1 MKTRARLGVALLVS
15 ALAATACG
23 SRLQTAELQAA
34 NGVMTKHGNGAGGP
48 GAGGA
53 AGPAAG
59 PGAASD
65 GAAGATAAASPLAA
79 SSSNGATG
87 SGTAGGGLAGPA
99 ASGGAA
105 TSAAGGSAAGRS
117 SSQAAGAA
125 GPSAASARTAGGT
138 AGAAGGAASSANSGT
153 GGGTGSPGAGAVPGG
168 AAGGSKSEILLGSFG
183 AASGILGAVTGTVP
197 PAIRAWSSYINAKG
211 GLAGHPVRIILADDA
226 GDPARTQAIVHQMV
240 EQNHVVAFFA
250 HYSFTVTGL
259 EKYLESKGVPL
270 IGGTGGDIAEDHS
283 KVIYEPLM
291 GADEGGAWGFLLAI
305 AAQTDK
311 KKIAVL
317 YCREVAQCAKK
328 IADMKAKLPYN
339 GMNIVYETQVSLAQ
353 PDYTAEMI
361 QAQRAG
367 AEVVM
372 TMVDSATLG
381 RLAQSAHR
389 QGYTPLFSGP
399 WNLDIDPTIA
409 SVSKELDGQ
418 FLGPARTPMYQ
429 TSPKLADYREA
440 MARYQPKDALG
451 GLGAA
456 VFVFGKLLE
465 KIAPTFGPTVTGD
478 QLITALNALH
488 GEKLDGFLPGITFPN
503 SDDRTKV
510 NQCVIPYTLRGG
522 TFVAWKPT
530 EEFFCAPGWSPAS

>member
-1 MKTRARLGVALLVS
+1 MKTLGGFTCVPRGTRARLTVGFLAAALT
-15 ALAATACG
+15 ATACG
-23 SRLQTAELQAA
+23 SRLQTGELEAA
-34 NGVMTKHGNGAGGP
+34 NGVLTRHTTTAAAATAAAPAG
-48 GAGGA
+48 
-53 AGPAAG
+53 
-59 PGAASD
+59 ASD
-65 GAAGATAAASPLAA
+65 VAVGATAADSAA
-79 SSSNGATG
+79 STPQAAVGG
-87 SGTAGGGLAGPA
+87 S
-99 ASGGAA
+99 
-105 TSAAGGSAAGRS
+105 SAAGS
-117 SSQAAGAA
+117 S
-125 GPSAASARTAGGT
+125 TA
-138 AGAAGGAASSANSGT
+138 GAASSAVRSTGQTGSSGAAASGAPAKTAAGAKAGAGPAAAAGGT
-153 GGGTGSPGAGAVPGG
+153 GGPSGFPSATPLPGTPAAGA
-168 AAGGSKSEILLGSFG
+168 KSEILLGSFG

-197 PAIRAWSSYINAKG
+197 PAIRAWASYVNAKG
-211 GLAGHPVRIILADDA
+211 GLAGHPVRVILADDA
-226 GDPARTQAIVHQMV
+226 GDPARTQAIVRQMV
-240 EQNHVVAFFA
+240 EQSHVVAFFA
-250 HYSFTVTGL
+250 HYSFTLTGM

-270 IGGTGGDIAEDHS
+270 IGGTGGDTAEDHS

-291 GADEGGAWGFLLAI
+291 GADDGGAWGFLLAI

-317 YCREVAQCAKK
+317 YCREVAQCATK
-328 IADMKAKLPYN
+328 IADMKSKLPYN
-339 GMNIVYETQVSLAQ
+339 GMNIVYETQISLAQ

-361 QAQRAG
+361 QAQRSG

-389 QGYTPLFSGP
+389 QGYNPLFSGP

-440 MARYQPKDALG
+440 MARFQPKDALG

-465 KIAPTFGPTVTGD
+465 KIAPTFGNVVTSD
-478 QLITALNALH
+478 QIITGLNALH
-488 GEKLDGFLPGITFPN
+488 GEKLDGFFPGITFPN

-510 NQCVIPYTLRGG
+510 NQCVIPYTLKGG
-522 TFVAWKPT
+522 KFVAWKPT
-530 EEFFCAPGWSPAS
+530 EDFFCAPGWSPAS

>member
-1 MKTRARLGVALLVS
+1 MKTRARLAVALLVA

-23 SRLQTAELQAA
+23 SRLQTGELEAA
-34 NGVMTKHGNGAGGP
+34 NGVLTKHAGATGSAAAGEAAGTANAGP
-48 GAGGA
+48 ASGSDAAAGSTPAASPAGGGA
-53 AGPAAG
+53 AGTAT
-59 PGAASD
+59 GAAS
-65 GAAGATAAASPLAA
+65 
-79 SSSNGATG
+79 
-87 SGTAGGGLAGPA
+87 GT
-99 ASGGAA
+99 ASGGASAGGA
-105 TSAAGGSAAGRS
+105 TSAARS
-117 SSQAAGAA
+117 SGQAATAGAA
-125 GPSAASARTAGGT
+125 AGPRTAGGT
-138 AGAAGGAASSANSGT
+138 RTGGGSTAAAGSAGGATPSQAASPVPGAAAGGA
-153 GGGTGSPGAGAVPGG
+153 
-168 AAGGSKSEILLGSFG
+168 KSEILLGSFG

-211 GLAGHPVRIILADDA
+211 GLAGHPVRVILADDA
-226 GDPARTQAIVHQMV
+226 GDPARTQAIVRQMV
-240 EQNHVVAFFA
+240 EENHVVAFFA
-250 HYSFTVTGL
+250 HYSFTVTGV

-270 IGGTGGDIAEDHS
+270 IGGTGGDTAEDHS

-328 IADMKAKLPYN
+328 IADMKAKLPYD
-339 GMNIVYETQVSLAQ
+339 GMNIVYETQISLAQ

-389 QGYTPLFSGP
+389 QGYNPLFSGP

-440 MARYQPKDALG
+440 MARYQPKDPLG

-465 KIAPTFGPTVTGD
+465 KIAPTFGNVVTGD

-488 GEKLDGFLPGITFPN
+488 SEKLDGFLPGITFPN

-522 TFVAWKPT
+522 KFVAWKPT
-530 EEFFCAPGWSPAS
+530 DDFFCAPGWTPAS

>member
-1 MKTRARLGVALLVS
+1 MKTRARLTVALLAS
-15 ALAATACG
+15 LLAATACG
-23 SRLQTAELQAA
+23 SRLGTGDLEAA
-34 NGVMTKHGNGAGGP
+34 NGVLTKH
-48 GAGGA
+48 
-53 AGPAAG
+53 
-59 PGAASD
+59 S
-65 GAAGATAAASPLAA
+65 TAAP
-79 SSSNGATG
+79 
-87 SGTAGGGLAGPA
+87 GTAGAGEA
-99 ASGGAA
+99 GAA
-105 TSAAGGSAAGRS
+105 TSGELAGTAAGTAEAAGTEGTPSAAAGSTTAAGSGSAGAAGTSGVSGQPTGSVGATPSAAAASGAARSSGAGRSGGGSSTGAAGSGGSAA
-117 SSQAAGAA
+117 
-125 GPSAASARTAGGT
+125 
-138 AGAAGGAASSANSGT
+138 
-153 GGGTGSPGAGAVPGG
+153 SPAPRAGAVPG
-168 AAGGSKSEILLGSFG
+168 AAVAGGPKSEILLGSFG

-197 PAIRAWSSYINAKG
+197 PAIRAWAAYVNAKG
-211 GLAGHPVRIILADDA
+211 GIAGHPVRVILADDA
-226 GDPARTQAIVHQMV
+226 GDPARTQAIVRQMV
-240 EQNHVVAFFA
+240 EQNKVVALFS
-250 HYSFTVTGL
+250 HYSFTVTGI

-283 KVIYEPLM
+283 KVIYQPLM
-291 GADEGGAWGFLLAI
+291 GAHDGGDWGFLLAV

-317 YCREVAQCAKK
+317 YCREVAQCATK
-328 IADMKAKLPYN
+328 IADMKTKLPYN
-339 GMNIVYETQVSLAQ
+339 GLDIVYETQISLAQ

-389 QGYTPLFSGP
+389 QSYNPLFSGP
-399 WNLDIDPTIA
+399 WNLDIDPTLA

-418 FLGPARTPMYQ
+418 FLGPARTAMYQ

-440 MARYQPKDALG
+440 MARYQPNQPLG
-451 GLGAA
+451 GLGAS

-465 KIAPTFGPTVTGD
+465 KIAPSFGATVTGD
-478 QLITALNALH
+478 QIISALNGLR

-522 TFVAWKPT
+522 KFVAWKPT
-530 EEFFCAPGWSPAS
+530 EEFFCAPGWSPGS

>member
-1 MKTRARLGVALLVS
+1 MVGLLAAALT
-15 ALAATACG
+15 ATACG
-23 SRLQTAELQAA
+23 SRLQTGELQAA
-34 NGVMTKHGNGAGGP
+34 NGVLTRHTTTAGAAASTAGG
-48 GAGGA
+48 GTAA
-53 AGPAAG
+53 AGPASSPEAAAG
-59 PGAASD
+59 ST
-65 GAAGATAAASPLAA
+65 AAGAPEAAPQAGVGTGNAGGALSTGGATSAARSPGQAATSGAAASGAPAKTAA
-79 SSSNGATG
+79 GAKTG
-87 SGTAGGGLAGPA
+87 AGPA
-99 ASGGAA
+99 A
-105 TSAAGGSAAGRS
+105 AAGGTGGPSGSAGGTPLPGTP
-117 SSQAAGAA
+117 AAGA
-125 GPSAASARTAGGT
+125 
-138 AGAAGGAASSANSGT
+138 
-153 GGGTGSPGAGAVPGG
+153 
-168 AAGGSKSEILLGSFG
+168 KSEILLGSFG

-197 PAIRAWSSYINAKG
+197 PAIRAWASYVNAKG
-211 GLAGHPVRIILADDA
+211 GLAGHPVRVILADDA
-226 GDPARTQAIVHQMV
+226 GDPARTQAIVRQMV

-250 HYSFTVTGL
+250 HYSFTLTGM

-270 IGGTGGDIAEDHS
+270 IGGTGGDTAEDHS

-291 GADEGGAWGFLLAI
+291 GADDGGAWGFLLAI

-317 YCREVAQCAKK
+317 YCREVAQCATK
-328 IADMKAKLPYN
+328 IAGMKSKLPYN
-339 GMNIVYETQVSLAQ
+339 GMNIVYETQISLAQ

-389 QGYTPLFSGP
+389 QGYNPLFSGP

-409 SVSKELDGQ
+409 SVSKDLDGQ

-440 MARYQPKDALG
+440 MARYQPKDPLG

-465 KIAPTFGPTVTGD
+465 KIAPTFANVVTSD
-478 QLITALNALH
+478 QIITGLNALH
-488 GEKLDGFLPGITFPN
+488 GEKLDGFFPGITFPN

-522 TFVAWKPT
+522 KFVAWKPT
-530 EEFFCAPGWSPAS
+530 DDFFCAPGWSPAS